1 MSDDLLPDL
10 LSAVEQQLASPQTRY
25 VAGTLERLLKGG
37 MAEDEAKAQ
46 IAICLGEQMDEM
58 MRRKRGFDEAAY
70 REALALLPM
79 EEDDE
84 EEEEEADEEPLEGA
98 DGGDS

>member
-70 REALALLPM
+70 REALGLLPM
-79 EEDDE
+79 EDDE
-84 EEEEEADEEPLEGA
+84 EEEDEADEEPLAGA